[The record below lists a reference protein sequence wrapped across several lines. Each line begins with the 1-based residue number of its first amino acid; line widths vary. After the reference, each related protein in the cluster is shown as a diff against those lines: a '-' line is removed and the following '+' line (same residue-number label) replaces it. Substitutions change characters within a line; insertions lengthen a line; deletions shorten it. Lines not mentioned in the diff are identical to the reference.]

1 MAKESPN
8 HHETLTGRE
17 PSQSQDRTLTSKLH
31 SDDNSFQ
38 IPPQSLAEFRE
49 REGRANRK
57 QRLYAL
63 WQHVCRDG
71 YLSHENRKT
80 TLEDQKVG
88 SLTPDKAE
96 KLRAAYEDE
105 LLGRCGAQSS
115 RKQIGWTEFK
125 NYAEAKET
133 GTWPSLDASRPL
145 NKRTV
150 LQSSGTSFT
159 MSSIWMV
166 MGPWTLRNSTWPFAS
181 LVSMPLTSSRKMT
194 STML

>member
-8 HHETLTGRE
+8 HHQTLTGRE
-17 PSQSQDRTLTSKLH
+17 TTLSQNRTLSSTPRPE
-31 SDDNSFQ
+31 DNSIQ

-57 QRLYAL
+57 RRLYAL
-63 WQHVCRDG
+63 WQHICRDG
-71 YLSHENRKT
+71 YLSHEHRKAN
-80 TLEDQKVG
+80 LEGQKVG
-88 SLTPDKAE
+88 SLTPDGAE

-133 GTWPSLDASRPL
+133 GTWPSLDISCPRPNRFAEL
-145 NKRTV
+145 WNIFHNELDLDGNGTLDSQELDSAFRK
-150 LQSSGTSFT
+150 SGEH
-159 MSSIWMV
+159 V
-166 MGPWTLRNSTWPFAS
+166 H
-181 LVSMPLTSSRKMT
+181 
-194 STML
+194 